1 MSTLVRVRAART
13 PEEMVKVMIDQAKVR
28 DRIRMAAAGGAAS
41 MAFLIGAA
49 ASAQTAPAPAAP
61 PVAPASPPAAEP
73 APAAPPVAAAPVAP
87 IAAPPASP
95 PAAPPAPPG
104 PPVEAVPMA
113 ETPAPPPAPEDPGKK
128 PIDVHA
134 WGRIGARLQSLKH
147 PKNMDRIFEDGDFE
161 IHLDG
166 NVTKEIGLT
175 ANGAAT
181 FGPTP
186 TGGDVQG
193 TFAILDLI
201 ARFDIADEF
210 HIWGGRMLVPSDRAN
225 FSGAWFEAPWYY
237 PGTYSPHGFIGP
249 HEGPTYGRNDG
260 ATVWGQFQGG
270 LFKYY
275 LGAFD
280 IWNSAARPLI
290 SGRINLSLLN
300 PEPGFYHSSTY
311 YGKDILA
318 LGIGAQYQ
326 KNASAAPPTAA
337 NPGVDNFSEI
347 NADVLFEK
355 ELSGSGTVDV
365 EGAFYGYGGD
375 YEPFKYSYLALASFL
390 LPGKVGPGYV
400 QPLVRFQSA
409 KARVTNKMDNSVEA
423 QLGYPIAQYGAR
435 LALGYQHTDNSGVP
449 GNAIYLGAQILK

>member
-1 MSTLVRVRAART
+1 
-13 PEEMVKVMIDQAKVR
+13 
-28 DRIRMAAAGGAAS
+28 MALLAGGAA
-41 MAFLIGAA
+41 A
-49 ASAQTAPAPAAP
+49 AQTAPAPATP
-61 PVAPASPPAAEP
+61 PVAPAAPAAEP
-73 APAAPPVAAAPVAP
+73 PPAAPVTTAPAAPSAAAPT
-87 IAAPPASP
+87 
-95 PAAPPAPPG
+95 PAAAEPA
-104 PPVEAVPMA
+104 A
-113 ETPAPPPAPEDPGKK
+113 APPPAPVAEPVPPADTPPPEDDPGKK

-147 PKNMDRIFEDGDFE
+147 PKNMNRIFEDGDME
-161 IHLDG
+161 LHLDG

-175 ANGAAT
+175 ANGAAV
-181 FGPTP
+181 FGPSA

-193 TFAILDLI
+193 TFSILDLI

-210 HIWGGRMLVPSDRAN
+210 HVWGGRMLVPSDRAN

-249 HEGPTYGRNDG
+249 HEGPYGRNDG
-260 ATVWGQFQGG
+260 ATVWGQFEGG

-275 LGAFD
+275 LSAFD
-280 IWNSAARPLI
+280 LWNSAARPLI

-318 LGIGAQYQ
+318 VGLGAQYQ
-326 KNASAAPPTAA
+326 KKASVAPATAA
-337 NPGVDNFSEI
+337 LPGVDDFSEL
-347 NADVLFEK
+347 NADILFEK
-355 ELSGSGTVDV
+355 ELAGSGTVDV

-375 YEPFKYSYLALASFL
+375 YEPFKYSYLALASYL
-390 LPGKVGPGYV
+390 LPGKVGPGYL

-409 KARVTNKMDNSVEA
+409 KARATNRNDNSIEA

-449 GNAIYLGAQILK
+449 GNALYLGAQILK